1 MLPYFSLLVTF
12 FHRPS
17 LVPILDLDQ
26 LSMRYPAQ
34 QVMHCVYVV
43 LMLSGYSAGYED
55 S

>member
-1 MLPYFSLLVTF
+1 M
-12 FHRPS
+12 
-17 LVPILDLDQ
+17 PILDLDQ

-34 QVMHCVYVV
+34 QVMHCVYVGMWW